1 MPGGR
6 CVEADWLL
14 GLFKRGVWRFVRD
27 NIHESDWDRGMNR
40 RMFLAALAAGV
51 TSAFSESAGKER
63 AEEGKKSVAPLDE
76 AMRRFMSARG
86 IPGGALAV
94 SRKGRLVY
102 AHGYGWADRERRIAV
117 GNRTRFRIA
126 SLSKPVTAAAVMRLV
141 QEGRLELDA
150 RMLDVLRPEG
160 EAGIGGWVV
169 EDPRLAKITIR
180 HLLQHTAGWD
190 REQGVEGDPMFRS
203 REIARTMGRLGPA
216 TTRDVMRYM
225 WGRPLDFEP
234 GTRYAYSNFGYCVLG
249 RVIESVAGCAYERFV
264 RRELLSPIGVTR
276 MRLGASLEKGR
287 YSGETRYYM
296 RDEAMGEN
304 VFSTGPQRV
313 PWPYG
318 AFCLEAMDS
327 HGGWIAT
334 ASDLVR
340 FASLFDEDRGEA
352 GRRLFRSDT
361 LKLIFEPPAGPVGHR
376 PDGSAAEVYY
386 GCGWMVRRVGRGR
399 GMNQWH
405 NGSLPGTYSLLVRR
419 WDGLAWAVLF
429 NQRSELKELPDSAID
444 PELHRAVDAS
454 VFAAAR

>member
-1 MPGGR
+1 M
-6 CVEADWLL
+6 
-14 GLFKRGVWRFVRD
+14 
-27 NIHESDWDRGMNR
+27 NESDWDWGMNR

-51 TSAFSESAGKER
+51 ASAFAESTRTER
-63 AEEGKKSVAPLDE
+63 AEEGKESVAPLDE
-76 AMRRFMSARG
+76 MMRRFMSERG
-86 IPGGALAV
+86 IPGGSLAV

-102 AHGYGWADRERRIAV
+102 ARGFGWADRERRIPV

-150 RMLDVLRPEG
+150 RMLDVLGRDG
-160 EAGIGGWVV
+160 WAGIGGWGV

-203 REIARTMGRLGPA
+203 REIARAVGRAGPA
-216 TTRDVMRYM
+216 KAREVMQYM

-234 GTRYAYSNFGYCVLG
+234 GTRFAYSNFGYCVLG
-249 RVIESVAGCAYERFV
+249 RVIESVSGCAYERFV
-264 RRELLSPIGVTR
+264 RRELLSPIGVRR
-276 MRLGASLEKGR
+276 MRLGASLEAGR
-287 YSGETRYYM
+287 YSGETRYYT
-296 RDEAMGEN
+296 RDKSMGESL
-304 VFSTGPQRV
+304 FGSGAPRV

-340 FASLFDEDRGEA
+340 FASLFDEDQGEA
-352 GRRLFRSDT
+352 GGRLFRSDT
-361 LKLIFEPPAGPVGHR
+361 LKLMFEPPPGPAGHR
-376 PDGSAAEVYY
+376 SDGSAAEVYY

-419 WDGLAWAVLF
+419 WDGLSWAVLF

-454 VFAAAR
+454 VFETAR